1 MLAATTR
8 FPDLLVALQQ
18 LKVPALLVAVVGL
31 MWRYLFV
38 LSDEVSRMLR
48 ARAGRSAT
56 APGARAGGSL
66 LWRARVAGGM
76 AGSLFVRS
84 LERADRVHAAML
96 SRGYKQGLPA
106 GEATPLSGEAKRVL
120 LLGTCLLALLWLLGM
135 LTGG

>member
-18 LKVPALLVAVVGL
+18 LKVPGLFVAIVGL

-38 LSDEVSRMLR
+38 LGDEVSRMLR
-48 ARAGRSAT
+48 ARASRSAS
-56 APGARAGGSL
+56 APESRAGGTL
-66 LWRARVAGGM
+66 FWRARVTGGM

-84 LERADRVHAAML
+84 VERADRVHAAML
-96 SRGYKQGLPA
+96 SRGYSQELPA
-106 GEATPLSGEAKRVL
+106 SESAPLSGEAKRVL
-120 LLGTCLLALLWLLGM
+120 YLGTCLLALLWLLGM